1 MKLRDYQEEAREAVQ
16 AEWEKGNKRTLLVL
30 PTGCHAI
37 GEKLLLADGKIKAVE
52 DITENDKLIGS
63 DGLARNI
70 LHIQTGEKTLYK
82 ITPRKGESF
91 IVTSDHKLTLVRTNE
106 KSRNIYPSDKLGGQI
121 IDVTVAEWLSWS
133 KNKKHI
139 YKLLRSEAIER
150 FENSDEGKVTIDPY
164 FLGVL
169 LGDGEIKNSI

>member
-37 GEKLLLADGKIKAVE
+37 GEKLLLSDGKIKAVE

-70 LHIQTGEKTLYK
+70 LHIQTGEKALYK

-91 IVTSDHKLTLVRTNE
+91 IVTSDHKLKLVRTN
-106 KSRNIYPSDKLGGQI
+106 
-121 IDVTVAEWLSWS
+121 
-133 KNKKHI
+133 
-139 YKLLRSEAIER
+139 
-150 FENSDEGKVTIDPY
+150 
-164 FLGVL
+164 
-169 LGDGEIKNSI
+169 